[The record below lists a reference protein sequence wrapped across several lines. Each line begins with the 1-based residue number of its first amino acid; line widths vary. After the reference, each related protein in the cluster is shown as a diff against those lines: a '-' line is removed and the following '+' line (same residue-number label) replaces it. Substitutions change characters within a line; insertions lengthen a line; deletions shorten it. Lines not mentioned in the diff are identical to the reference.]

1 MELLIPILAISLIFG
16 LPIVAVLTHHRRKML
31 ELQLAMRANDPRQD
45 RELEALRNEVRELR
59 DRLNQQTIEMDGV
72 NRLIRTLAADHSSS
86 SSQPD
91 RSRINDGL

>member
-1 MELLIPILAISLIFG
+1 MEIAIPILVFLLFG

-72 NRLIRTLAADHSSS
+72 NRLIRTLAADQSSS
-86 SSQPD
+86 IPQPD
-91 RSRINDGL
+91 RPRLNDGL